1 MEPPTGK
8 QMTSRN
14 KGKGEKKLMDKYI
27 TEGEEIEKKEV
38 ERILT
43 EIEEMRKIMKEDIE
57 EMRME
62 VKEQVREND
71 GTSKGRNI
79 GRKKSKGGRK
89 KIGRRRTRS

>member
-1 MEPPTGK
+1 MAPPAGK

-14 KGKGEKKLMDKYI
+14 KGKREKKFMNKYI
-27 TEGEEIEKKEV
+27 TGGEEIEKKGV

-57 EMRME
+57 KMRME
-62 VKEQVREND
+62 VKEQLREND

-79 GRKKSKGGRK
+79 GRKSKGGRK
-89 KIGRRRTRS
+89 KSGRRRTRS